1 MEKRIVH
8 GVHVEKDVLQVRL
21 YKYIFFK
28 FPAQKNVHKLHTYS
42 KRCNIAELYHCYQVR
57 VKYSHQEF
65 KEGRKDYEIPKDKW
79 IDLERL
85 ERVEI
90 NGTIEERVRDIF
102 LYFCIIYSNN
112 F

>member
-1 MEKRIVH
+1 MCIN
-8 GVHVEKDVLQVRL
+8 
-21 YKYIFFK
+21 Y
-28 FPAQKNVHKLHTYS
+28 TYS

-65 KEGRKDYEIPKDKW
+65 KEGIKDYEIPNDKW

-85 ERVEI
+85 ERLEI

-102 LYFCIIYSNN
+102 LYSYSKKMTYVRYRLGL
-112 F
+112 